1 MNHDELKETRK
12 VKEKGEKR
20 PLSHGLML
28 TPSSRQADRDNIKS
42 KTDVFLAE
50 GGSIERVEFGTMKT
64 DTKGTTAL
72 RINCQQDVKTNK
84 CRSIAICQKKIFVK
98 N

>member
-28 TPSSRQADRDNIKS
+28 TPSSQQAARDNIQS
-42 KTDVFLAE
+42 KTDDFIAN
-50 GGSIERVEFGTMKT
+50 GGSIEQIENGVMQALS
-64 DTKGTTAL
+64 KGPQPIK
-72 RINCQQDVKTNK
+72 INNG
-84 CRSIAICQKKIFVK
+84 
-98 N
+98 